1 MPREETYDQ
10 LRNSICIPNLPVRIC
25 GSSAGLS
32 DFGDG
37 KTHQGVEDAALMR
50 SLPNMTVLCPADS
63 IEVEKMMDCM
73 LDWQGPV
80 YFRINRND
88 LPFVYPEGEPYS
100 IGKVTRLREGNDA
113 AIFGSGIMVSKA
125 LEAAKALEAEGV
137 STRVINIST
146 IKPLDW
152 EAVIRYARGVDAIV
166 TAEEHSIIGGI
177 GSAVVEALR
186 GVSHAP
192 VEFVGIPDSFRHLGG
207 GLRRT
212 ARAFQAHFGRNCQD
226 GKNAVER
233 KRKMH
238 IGFIGLGIMGKP
250 MAKNLL
256 KAGHTLVVYDIVDAP
271 VKELVAAGATA
282 CSSPRDV
289 ASQNEL
295 IITMLPNSPHVK
307 KAVLGEGGVIE
318 GAKPGSML
326 VDMSSIAPL
335 ASREVA
341 AELARKGIE
350 SLPNGWRRPGARWWP
365 LSLEWSRVCTY
376 VTASR

>member
-1 MPREETYDQ
+1 MTSPNLRSAYGASLVRLGKKDERVVALEADLGKSTQSVMFQAEFPDRYFQMGIAEQNMASTAAGFALSGMIPFIHSFAVFASGRTYDQ

-73 LDWQGPV
+73 LDWPGPV

-100 IGKVTRLREGNDA
+100 IGKVTRLRDGNDA
-113 AIFGSGIMVSKA
+113 AIFASGIMVSKA
-125 LEAAKALEAEGV
+125 LEAATALETEGI

-146 IKPLDW
+146 IKPLDR

-192 VEFVGIPDSFRHLGG
+192 VEFVGIPDSFGISAEGYDEL
-207 GLRRT
+207 L
-212 ARAFQAHFGRNCQD
+212 AHFKLTSDEIARTV
-226 GKNAVER
+226 KT
-233 KRKMH
+233 
-238 IGFIGLGIMGKP
+238 
-250 MAKNLL
+250 LL
-256 KAGHTLVVYDIVDAP
+256 KG
-271 VKELVAAGATA
+271 KEK
-282 CSSPRDV
+282 C
-289 ASQNEL
+289 ASAL
-295 IITMLPNSPHVK
+295 
-307 KAVLGEGGVIE
+307 
-318 GAKPGSML
+318 
-326 VDMSSIAPL
+326 
-335 ASREVA
+335 
-341 AELARKGIE
+341 
-350 SLPNGWRRPGARWWP
+350 
-365 LSLEWSRVCTY
+365 
-376 VTASR
+376 